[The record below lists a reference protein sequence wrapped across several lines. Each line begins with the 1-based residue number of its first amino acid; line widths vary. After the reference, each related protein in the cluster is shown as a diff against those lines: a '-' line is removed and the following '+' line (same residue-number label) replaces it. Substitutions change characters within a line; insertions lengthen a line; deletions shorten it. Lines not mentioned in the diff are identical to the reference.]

1 MPRYCLAKAISSF
14 LSMPGVVFTGLLN
27 VADDPFSCGC
37 EEKVSRRRRARKGT
51 LFNIGRRNDAAKI
64 LNLLIMNVRR
74 CLTESPHSH
83 PNPLIH
89 GTPEIKSPAGL

>member
-1 MPRYCLAKAISSF
+1 
-14 LSMPGVVFTGLLN
+14 LLN

-64 LNLLIMNVRR
+64 QNLLMMLTGR
-74 CLTESPHSH
+74 CLTEPPGSRNKFIS
-83 PNPLIH
+83 
-89 GTPEIKSPAGL
+89 K